1 MALNGVNLPL
11 AITGQEAVWL
21 KVWTD
26 LGIPADTVRA
36 YFTGPAHLPWH
47 RMLNMDRFQGSLPMS
62 YIEGQARLQQ
72 RIVARERELGMRPVL
87 PAFSG
92 HVPPAIRQIYPDA
105 HITRMSS
112 WGGFRDAYRSWFL
125 DPMDPLFAEV

>member
-36 YFTGPAHLPWH
+36 YFIGPHICPGTVCSTWTAS
-47 RMLNMDRFQGSLPMS
+47 R
-62 YIEGQARLQQ
+62 ARC
-72 RIVARERELGMRPVL
+72 P
-87 PAFSG
+87 
-92 HVPPAIRQIYPDA
+92 
-105 HITRMSS
+105 
-112 WGGFRDAYRSWFL
+112 
-125 DPMDPLFAEV
+125 

>member
-26 LGIPADTVRA
+26 MGIPADTVRA

-47 RMLNMDRFQGSLPMS
+47 RMLNMDRFQGPLPMS
-62 YIEGQARLQQ
+62 YIEGQARLQ
-72 RIVARERELGMRPVL
+72 
-87 PAFSG
+87 
-92 HVPPAIRQIYPDA
+92 
-105 HITRMSS
+105 
-112 WGGFRDAYRSWFL
+112 
-125 DPMDPLFAEV
+125 